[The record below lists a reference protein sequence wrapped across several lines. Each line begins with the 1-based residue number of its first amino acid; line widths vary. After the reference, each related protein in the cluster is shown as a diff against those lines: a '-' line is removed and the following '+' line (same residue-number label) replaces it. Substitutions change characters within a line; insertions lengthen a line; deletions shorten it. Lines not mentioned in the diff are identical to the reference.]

1 MGKGAR
7 KDSMN
12 VIRKGVALV
21 LAVSIGVGCSAVG
34 FSAGPRFETV
44 QQAAGCKCGNSYISC
59 DKECHKDDGLAGGDP
74 TALLWLLGI
83 AAAAGVVYLVATH
96 KSEPREAGRFQ
107 PADTWAASPSTATTT
122 ERTHIRLTTRTH
134 YPDSCAAFFKVQG
147 TVPEEFD
154 PHPYDVSTAEGAGF
168 GLAAECLPAEPPAPA
183 VDAASQQV
191 EPEPEPVT
199 RPLLDSDLA
208 SGPVVGDATVKVLYA
223 PNCADYQWLVSSKR
237 ERAVLINSVSAAI
250 EGGYSWAAG
259 CTPPSH

>member
-1 MGKGAR
+1 
-7 KDSMN
+7 MN

-21 LAVSIGVGCSAVG
+21 LAVSIAAGCSAVG

-44 QQAAGCKCGNSYISC
+44 QQAAGYKCGNSYISC

-96 KSEPREAGRFQ
+96 KSEPREAGRFY
-107 PADTWAASPSTATTT
+107 PADDSPA
-122 ERTHIRLTTRTH
+122 L
-134 YPDSCAAFFKVQG
+134 
-147 TVPEEFD
+147 PE
-154 PHPYDVSTAEGAGF
+154 PP
-168 GLAAECLPAEPPAPA
+168 AAESPPAEPPPA
-183 VDAASQQV
+183 VVATSAQV
-191 EPEPEPVT
+191 EPVEAT

-223 PNCADYQWLVSSKR
+223 PNCADYQWLVSRKR

-259 CTPPSH
+259 CTPPGR